1 MDWSNPNINHCL
13 YSLLAIGTSTSCR
26 FSPISVFY
34 SPSRCVYFSFRY
46 LENDH
51 IEENGLCLIIL
62 GYIGKKAAKLMLL
75 SAQRTDERL
84 RLMNELIAGVQIIKM
99 YAWEIPFSQIVEKN
113 RK

>member
-1 MDWSNPNINHCL
+1 
-13 YSLLAIGTSTSCR
+13 
-26 FSPISVFY
+26 
-34 SPSRCVYFSFRY
+34 
-46 LENDH
+46 
-51 IEENGLCLIIL
+51 
-62 GYIGKKAAKLMLL
+62 MLL